1 MQKDKNLQFCMD
13 ELQFMQK
20 RNGLQPEQRSAL
32 ENAKRKLKRL
42 CRTPRPDRREVAR
55 VVREVAEAI
64 IKSFVISLML

>member
-13 ELQFMQK
+13 ELQSMQK
-20 RNGLQPEQRSAL
+20 RDGLRPEQRSAL

-42 CRTPRPDRREVAR
+42 CRTPRPDRREVTR

-64 IKSFVISLML
+64 IKSFVISSML